1 VSRRLSD
8 YRVLSF
14 DCYGTLIDW
23 ETGIWDALRPLL
35 MANHHTEVTRTS
47 ALQSF
52 ARFEAVQE
60 AATPTA
66 PYPAVLRSVHRAI
79 ADHFS
84 LETTAELDQNF
95 AGSVPNWPVFPDTAD
110 ALRRLQT
117 RYRLVILSNIDRLG
131 FAASQ
136 RKMGVAFDAVLTAE
150 EIGSYKPDRRNFEY
164 MLARLHDS
172 FGVEPSDV
180 LHAAQS
186 LYHDHV
192 PAVALGLATAWI
204 DRQRLSA
211 GGDWG
216 ATAEMVDRPATDYTF
231 FSLAELAATVEA
243 EG

>member
-1 VSRRLSD
+1 
-8 YRVLSF
+8 
-14 DCYGTLIDW
+14 
-23 ETGIWDALRPLL
+23 
-35 MANHHTEVTRTS
+35 
-47 ALQSF
+47 
-52 ARFEAVQE
+52 
-60 AATPTA
+60 
-66 PYPAVLRSVHRAI
+66 
-79 ADHFS
+79 
-84 LETTAELDQNF
+84 
-95 AGSVPNWPVFPDTAD
+95 VPNWPVFPDTAD

-136 RKMGVAFDAVLTAE
+136 RKMGVAFGAVFTAE

-172 FGVEPSDV
+172 FGVDQGDV

-211 GGDWG
+211 AGDWG

-231 FSLAELAATVEA
+231 FSLAELAAAVEA